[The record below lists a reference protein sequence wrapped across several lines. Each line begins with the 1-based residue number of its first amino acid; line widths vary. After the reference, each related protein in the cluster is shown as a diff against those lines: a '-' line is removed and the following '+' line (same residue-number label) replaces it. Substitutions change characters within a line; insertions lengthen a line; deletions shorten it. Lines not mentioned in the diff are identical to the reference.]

1 MKNPKYVEVNNKK
14 YKINTSYKVALEC
27 NKIISDESIGDF
39 ERLLA
44 MIYKLFG
51 EEALNNPDEYEKLLE
66 LAEKYL
72 LCNQEREET
81 TEVDMDYEEDWAYIK
96 ASFRSDYNINLDEE
110 DIEWWDFNALMN
122 GLSNSDMGNCC
133 ILNRIRNLRNYDT
146 SQIKDQKEKTKIEK
160 AKEQVALKKQKV
172 KRELTNEQQNNINA
186 FYETLK

>member
-39 ERLLA
+39 ERFLA

-51 EEALNNPDEYEKLLE
+51 EEALNNPDDYEKLLE

-122 GLSNSDMGNCC
+122 GLSNSEMGNCC
-133 ILNRIRNLRNYDT
+133 VLNRIRNLRNYDT
-146 SQIKDQKEKTKIEK
+146 SQIKDQKERTKIEK
-160 AKEQVALKKQKV
+160 AKGQVALKKQKA

>member
-1 MKNPKYVEVNNKK
+1 MKKPKYIEVNNKK

-122 GLSNSDMGNCC
+122 GLSNSEMGNCC
-133 ILNRIRNLRNYDT
+133 VLNRIRNLRNYDT